1 MAITTTLL
9 NQQANYQQDY
19 RHGRKITLSKIQ
31 PSVANEQNTVQ
42 TSNTQKLTSISFEQL
57 QRSNTSLSL
66 IERQLSEPIQDIV
79 YQRPLT
85 GRVKMMKLILESTF
99 NETISLVQTDL
110 SNKIHPTTIEVISKD
125 VLSLNNEFIET
136 QVNLGR
142 DTFRSNDRVTVE
154 EWQAH
159 QQELNYNMQGEFNIN
174 GKNVLLDY
182 SFHLASNKIQYN
194 SYETDVAALKD
205 PLLVQFGQ
213 QGLGDISGQVDF
225 DINQDNKT
233 DKLPTFSGDIGY
245 LVYDKNSNNR
255 ADNGSELFGPT
266 TGNGFSELAQLDDN
280 NNGFLDKEDS
290 AYQQLYLWQ
299 PEKNT
304 WLSLAEAEIEAI
316 STVAIATPYTFYNE
330 NDEVQ
335 AQLRYSSF
343 AISESGRGFG
353 VHHVDVKV

>member
-1 MAITTTLL
+1 MTITTTLL

-19 RHGRKITLSKIQ
+19 RHGRKISLSKIQ
-31 PSVANEQNTVQ
+31 PAITDEQNTVQ
-42 TSNTQKLTSISFEQL
+42 TNNQQKPTSVVVEQL
-57 QRSNTSLSL
+57 QRSNTSLTLVEWQPTEST
-66 IERQLSEPIQDIV
+66 QDVI

-99 NETISLVQTDL
+99 GESISLVQTDL
-110 SNKIHPTTIEVISKD
+110 NNKISSTTIGAISEEA
-125 VLSLNNEFIET
+125 LSLNGKFTEI
-136 QVNLGR
+136 QVGLNR
-142 DTFRSNDRVTVE
+142 DTFRANDRLTVE
-154 EWQAH
+154 EWQVH
-159 QQELNYNMQGEFNIN
+159 RQELSYNMQGEFNIN
-174 GKNVLLDY
+174 GKNILLDY

-194 SYETDVAALKD
+194 SYEIDRAELKD

-213 QGLGDISGQVDF
+213 QGLGEISGQVSF
-225 DINQDNKT
+225 DINQDDKT
-233 DKLPTFSGDIGY
+233 DKLPTFSGDVGY
-245 LVYDKNSNNR
+245 LVYDKNSNNQ
-255 ADNGSELFGPT
+255 ADNGSELFGPA

-280 NNGFLDKEDS
+280 NNGFLDREDS

-330 NDEVQ
+330 KDEVQ

-343 AISESGRGFG
+343 AIGESGRGFG